1 MATKIYT
8 NAKRVRESNR
18 KVDDEPNQ
26 DDKPFINSTPLT
38 SNRYDVFIDTDI
50 GSPAAYRDLNF
61 LLNTASE
68 DDHFNLYINS
78 PGGQLNTALMIIES
92 LKVTEA
98 STSAIIQGECH
109 SAASMITMYCQEVHV
124 LDSAHMLL
132 HTATYG
138 TVGNTSNV
146 KAHTEFTTRQV
157 EKLITDTY
165 SGFLSPE
172 EIEKVKLGVELW
184 FDAEEIRE
192 RLEDR
197 IEYLKSQEEDKT
209 EDKNGEEIINGW

>member
-50 GSPAAYRDLNF
+50 GPPAAYRDLNF

-98 STSAIIQGECH
+98 STTAIIQGECH

-209 EDKNGEEIINGW
+209 EGQLLHD

>member
-98 STSAIIQGECH
+98 STTAIIQGECH

-197 IEYLKSQEEDKT
+197 IGYLKSQEEDKT

>member
-98 STSAIIQGECH
+98 STTAIIQGECH

-197 IEYLKSQEEDKT
+197 IEYLKSQEEDET
-209 EDKNGEEIINGW
+209 EDKNGEEIINGR

>member
-98 STSAIIQGECH
+98 STTAIIQGECH

-209 EDKNGEEIINGW
+209 EDKNGEEVISGW

>member
-209 EDKNGEEIINGW
+209 EDKNGEEVISGW

>member
-98 STSAIIQGECH
+98 STTAIIQGECH

-172 EIEKVKLGVELW
+172 EIEKVKLGIELW

>member
-98 STSAIIQGECH
+98 STTAIIQGECH

-209 EDKNGEEIINGW
+209 EGQLLHD

>member
-1 MATKIYT
+1 
-8 NAKRVRESNR
+8 
-18 KVDDEPNQ
+18 
-26 DDKPFINSTPLT
+26 LT

-98 STSAIIQGECH
+98 STTAIIQGECH

>member
-98 STSAIIQGECH
+98 STTAIIQGECH

-165 SGFLSPE
+165 SGFLSQE

-209 EDKNGEEIINGW
+209 EDKNGEEVIDGW

>member
-209 EDKNGEEIINGW
+209 EGQLLHD

>member
-98 STSAIIQGECH
+98 STTAIIQGECH

>member
-197 IEYLKSQEEDKT
+197 IEYLKSQGEDKT
-209 EDKNGEEIINGW
+209 DDKNGEEIINGR

>member
-98 STSAIIQGECH
+98 STTAIIQGECH

-157 EKLITDTY
+157 EKLIADTY

>member
-157 EKLITDTY
+157 EKLITNTY

-209 EDKNGEEIINGW
+209 EGQLLHD

>member
-98 STSAIIQGECH
+98 STTAIIQGECH

-209 EDKNGEEIINGW
+209 EDRNGEEIINGW

>member
-18 KVDDEPNQ
+18 KVDDEPDQ

-98 STSAIIQGECH
+98 STTAIIQGECH

-165 SGFLSPE
+165 SGFLSQE

-209 EDKNGEEIINGW
+209 EDKNGEEVIDGW

>member
-98 STSAIIQGECH
+98 STTAIIQGECH

-209 EDKNGEEIINGW
+209 EDKNGEEVIDGW